1 VHKTVCELC
10 QNVGGAYKAL
20 DKPGKWIHSLC
31 ASWIPEI
38 YFLDSKKTSLMTTS
52 RLDKKRF
59 RLKCALCSG
68 KGACIECKHG
78 KCRTAAHPWCV
89 LHNPCGF
96 TKRVI
101 KDENNTMVW
110 DIFCKTHASSV
121 SEPLKPK
128 PKSKIVQQLAAA
140 PIPGSE
146 IVDEKVKEKERI
158 AKKALLASKSL
169 PKLSMAHSVRKASTS
184 VPKKPPS
191 ESVTD
196 LTMQRS
202 QETSNSTSTSI
213 KDTKPDPVIVPE
225 MAKDLT
231 KSPPVTGKKIRG
243 PYKKKGTSQ
252 TKGGDDDQDSEKKD
266 KSVEKEKIKDK
277 DKEKDREKEKEKY
290 KVKDKDRDREQEKE
304 KPGSINKVQFEL
316 PSKLKQAIKSDV
328 TANEIIELETDPT
341 LSSQASRSFTI
352 QTLNEWPGQSEGEA
366 MDLEHFW
373 NVAAMQYPEDHSVQV
388 SKHTLHCCCIIL
400 QYIVLYHFIVHY
412 VTSHHITSHHI
423 VLFCAVLQ
431 PAK

>member
-1 VHKTVCELC
+1 MHKTVCELC

-59 RLKCALCSG
+59 RLKCALCPG

-101 KDENNTMVW
+101 KDEDNTMVW
-110 DIFCKTHASSV
+110 DIFCKAHASSV

-140 PIPGSE
+140 PIPGSG

-184 VPKKPPS
+184 VPKKSPS
-191 ESVTD
+191 EPVTD
-196 LTMQRS
+196 LTVQRS
-202 QETSNSTSTSI
+202 QETSRSTSTSI

-243 PYKKKGTSQ
+243 PYKKKGMSQ
-252 TKGGDDDQDSEKKD
+252 TKGGDDDEYSEKKD
-266 KSVEKEKIKDK
+266 KSVEKEKIKDN
-277 DKEKDREKEKEKY
+277 DKEKEREKEKEKD
-290 KVKDKDRDREQEKE
+290 KAKDRDKEQEKE
-304 KPGSINKVQFEL
+304 RLVSINKVQFEL
-316 PSKLKQAIKSDV
+316 PSKLKQAMKSDV

-388 SKHTLHCCCIIL
+388 SKPSFHCCYII
-400 QYIVLYHFIVHY
+400 
-412 VTSHHITSHHI
+412 
-423 VLFCAVLQ
+423 
-431 PAK
+431 

>member
-1 VHKTVCELC
+1 MTITESNLLRFCDVCAAGEDVHKTVCELC
-10 QNVGGAYKAL
+10 QNCGGAYKAL

-38 YFLDSKKTSLMTTS
+38 YFLDTKKTALMTIS

-96 TKRVI
+96 TKRVV
-101 KDENNTMVW
+101 KDEDNTMVW

-121 SEPLKPK
+121 SDPIKPK

-146 IVDEKVKEKERI
+146 IIIDEKVKEKERI

-169 PKLSMAHSVRKASTS
+169 PKLSMAHSVRKSSSSS
-184 VPKKPPS
+184 VPKKNQS

-196 LTMQRS
+196 LTIQQN
-202 QETSNSTSTSI
+202 QESSSSVSIAMKDIKPDLPSAQEVTKIQSNSPS
-213 KDTKPDPVIVPE
+213 
-225 MAKDLT
+225 
-231 KSPPVTGKKIRG
+231 VTGKKIRG
-243 PYKKKGTSQ
+243 PYKKKGSSQ
-252 TKGGDDDQDSEKKD
+252 IKGGDDDDDDSEKKC
-266 KSVEKEKIKDK
+266 KSVEKEKM
-277 DKEKDREKEKEKY
+277 KEKD
-290 KVKDKDRDREQEKE
+290 KDKDRDKEKE
-304 KPGSINKVQFEL
+304 KVNGKELVKGKQISFNKVQFVIQ
-316 PSKLKQAIKSDV
+316 PKQQKEIIRSDV
-328 TANEIIELETDPT
+328 TTNEIIEIDTDPT
-341 LSSQASRSFTI
+341 QTSQNSKSFSI

-373 NVAAMQYPEDHSVQV
+373 NVAAMQYPEDHTIEVINLSLTFHL
-388 SKHTLHCCCIIL
+388 SSFMS
-400 QYIVLYHFIVHY
+400 Y
-412 VTSHHITSHHI
+412 
-423 VLFCAVLQ
+423 
-431 PAK
+431 

>member
-1 VHKTVCELC
+1 MFKTVCELC

-38 YFLDSKKTSLMTTS
+38 YFLDTKKTSLMTTS

-101 KDENNTMVW
+101 KDEDNTMVW

-146 IVDEKVKEKERI
+146 VVDEKVKEKERI
-158 AKKALLASKSL
+158 SKKALLASKSL

-184 VPKKPPS
+184 VPKKSLS
-191 ESVTD
+191 EPVTD
-196 LTMQRS
+196 LTVQRS
-202 QETSNSTSTSI
+202 QETSSSTSTSI

-225 MAKDLT
+225 MTKDLT

-252 TKGGDDDQDSEKKD
+252 AKGADDDEDSKKKD
-266 KSVEKEKIKDK
+266 KSIEKEKIKDK
-277 DKEKDREKEKEKY
+277 DKEKDKEKEED
-290 KVKDKDRDREQEKE
+290 KDKAKVQEKE
-304 KPGSINKVQFEL
+304 KPVSINKVQFEL
-316 PSKLKQAIKSDV
+316 PSKLKQAVKSDV
-328 TANEIIELETDPT
+328 TANDIIDLETDPT

-388 SKHTLHCCCIIL
+388 RKPALHCHPCTAFIALISY
-400 QYIVLYHFIVHY
+400 YIVLHY
-412 VTSHHITSHHI
+412 IASHIITSPYF
-423 VLFCAVLQ
+423 VLSCSL
-431 PAK
+431 

>member
-1 VHKTVCELC
+1 MTITESNLLRFCDVCAAGEDVHKTVCELC
-10 QNVGGAYKAL
+10 QNCGGAYKAL

-38 YFLDSKKTSLMTTS
+38 YFLDTKKTALMTIN

-101 KDENNTMVW
+101 KDEDNTMVW

-121 SEPLKPK
+121 SEPIKPK

-146 IVDEKVKEKERI
+146 IIVDEKVKEKERI
-158 AKKALLASKSL
+158 AKKALLASNSL
-169 PKLSMAHSVRKASTS
+169 PKLSMAHSVRKASSS
-184 VPKKPPS
+184 VPKKNQS

-196 LTMQRS
+196 LTIQQN
-202 QETSNSTSTSI
+202 QESSSSISIAVKEIKADLPSTQEVTKVLSNSPS
-213 KDTKPDPVIVPE
+213 
-225 MAKDLT
+225 L
-231 KSPPVTGKKIRG
+231 TGKKIRG
-243 PYKKKGTSQ
+243 PYKKKGSSQ
-252 TKGGDDDQDSEKKD
+252 VKGGDDDDDDSEKKC
-266 KSVEKEKIKDK
+266 KSVEKEKIKEKDK
-277 DKEKDREKEKEKY
+277 DTEKEKEK
-290 KVKDKDRDREQEKE
+290 EKE
-304 KPGSINKVQFEL
+304 KANEKDLAKGKQISVNKVQFVVQ
-316 PSKLKQAIKSDV
+316 PKQQKEIIKSDV
-328 TANEIIELETDPT
+328 DANEIIEIDSDPT
-341 LSSQASRSFTI
+341 QLSQNLKSFSI

-373 NVAAMQYPEDHSVQV
+373 NVAAMQYPEDHTIEVINP
-388 SKHTLHCCCIIL
+388 TLSLIF
-400 QYIVLYHFIVHY
+400 YVL
-412 VTSHHITSHHI
+412 
-423 VLFCAVLQ
+423 
-431 PAK
+431 